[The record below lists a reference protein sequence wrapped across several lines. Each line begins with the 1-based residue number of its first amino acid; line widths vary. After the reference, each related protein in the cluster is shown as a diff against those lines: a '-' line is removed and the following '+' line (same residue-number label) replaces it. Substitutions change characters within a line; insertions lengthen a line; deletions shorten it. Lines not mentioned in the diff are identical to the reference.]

1 MLPALV
7 FLLLCEICIA
17 SETEV
22 SSLIEKSTA
31 ICKEARQGAHDLSKQ
46 SLHQAQALSTN
57 DLKSVTEIAQS
68 AGVARDADGMNA
80 RVQTFSNSASTE
92 AVRKKEDVKNFLG
105 GNANGYLLKDD
116 PFLMTQ
122 KKSKPACT
130 SCGKE
135 DSQKIQENPS
145 SFVFQEIVKKDTT
158 PLHEKSKEENQ
169 LLVFVSFSMGDEMIR
184 TLFEDAVKKG
194 ARVLI
199 RGLIEN
205 SWQKTLE
212 KLKKIQANVDIDP
225 EAFKRFEVT
234 VVPTFVLVHKKG
246 FSSLQGSVSLS
257 YASKALLQEGNA

>member
-1 MLPALV
+1 MLPAVV
-7 FLLLCEICIA
+7 FLFLCEICVA

-31 ICKEARQGAHDLSKQ
+31 ICEEARQGVRDLSKQ
-46 SLHQAQALSTN
+46 SLHQVQALSTS

-80 RVQTFSNSASTE
+80 RVQTFSNSVSTE
-92 AVRKKEDVKNFLG
+92 AGRKKEDVKSFLEG
-105 GNANGYLLKDD
+105 HANDHLLKDD

-122 KKSKPACT
+122 KKSKPACK

-135 DSQKIQENPS
+135 NIQGTQENPS

-158 PLHEKSKEENQ
+158 LPHEKPTEENQ
-169 LLVFVSFSMGDEMIR
+169 LLVFVSFSMGDEMIK
-184 TLFEDAVKKG
+184 TLAEDAAKKG

-246 FSSLQGSVSLS
+246 FSSLQGSVPLS
-257 YASKALLQEGNA
+257 YASKTLLQEGNA